1 MKATPR
7 RPQGF
12 TLVELMVAMV
22 AGLIASYAVVAFA
35 LSSMKSNAEYV
46 QSTKLT
52 QSLRN
57 TMDTVVRDLRRAGY
71 DETAILRLAGGATN
85 SNIGNSPFAPMCRT
99 TGGSNTCI
107 TNSTAAD
114 CIIYAY
120 DRNLNGSGL
129 GTLQLANG
137 EVRGL
142 RRREVTPS
150 GASGPVGVIEYAV
163 SEGTTRPACNG
174 ATGVYTSY
182 PPSKNSTSLWRPLTD
197 SSSINVLAFTIT
209 ETPNAASVIGSDPTA
224 VRLRDFEVVLR
235 ARLVGDNGSSYNGM
249 SASYSRG
256 IRASVKIRSD
266 CINSTISNCNA
277 SP

>member
-12 TLVELMVAMV
+12 TLVELMVALV

-57 TMDTVVRDLRRAGY
+57 TMDIVVRDLRRAGY
-71 DETAILRLAGGATN
+71 DDTAIIRLAGGSTN
-85 SNIGNSPFAPMCRT
+85 SNVGTSPFAPIKLDNSDAT
-99 TGGSNTCI
+99 NGS
-107 TNSTAAD
+107 

-120 DRNLNGSGL
+120 DRSGGTA
-129 GTLQLANG
+129 GTLQLSNG

-142 RRREVTPS
+142 RRRVVTPT
-150 GASGPVGVIEYAV
+150 GASSSVGVIEYAV

-174 ATGVYTSY
+174 ASAVYTSY

-197 SSSINVLAFTIT
+197 ASSINVLNFTVT
-209 ETPNAASVIGSDPTA
+209 ENPNSSTVIGTDPTA
-224 VRLRDFEVVLR
+224 VRLRDFEVVIR
-235 ARLVGDNGSSYNGM
+235 ARLVGDNGTSYNGM
-249 SASYSRG
+249 SSSYSRG
-256 IRASVKIRSD
+256 VKASVKIRTD
-266 CINSTISNCNA
+266 CINSTITNCNA